1 VNHPRPQLAAVAPIG
16 AVDAAEGDL
25 PEAFLRFIRAL
36 AEADE
41 AEDYARRSAQAQ
53 GRLEPA
59 HDRR

>member
-1 VNHPRPQLAAVAPIG
+1 MSPLGPQPADAPIG
-16 AVDAAEGDL
+16 ATWAECDL

-36 AEADE
+36 AEVDE